1 MRMDGETDGQTDRH
15 DKANRRFSQFFEST
29 WKQIH
34 TTHNTYRRIKKQIFK
49 ELPSLLRMDYL
60 SSQIDNDIILIA
72 QIVHLQ
78 FTYLLLCLYIFIVMY
93 VAFWVF
99 CLTVLFCLLFVCKCV
114 LYCCQRVTT
123 HLLLKNISYHII
135 KREIYWK
142 SVFFFCYKFYVFFFL
157 VGLFYKTGG
166 EILYGEA

>member
-1 MRMDGETDGQTDRH
+1 
-15 DKANRRFSQFFEST
+15 
-29 WKQIH
+29 
-34 TTHNTYRRIKKQIFK
+34 
-49 ELPSLLRMDYL
+49 MDYL

-135 KREIYWK
+135 KRKIYWK
-142 SVFFFCYKFYVFFFL
+142 SVFFFCYKFFVFFFFFWSVSFTKL
-157 VGLFYKTGG
+157 AAKVCTAKPSIFGTIRAVPSPSPPYIKMYVSVHERGRKRQAALMFTGKFWNV
-166 EILYGEA
+166 AFCK